1 MALYRALDLP
11 LLEWSIEEDSL
22 KNRVPLV
29 STVESSLSLEL
40 VITQFVVLGRAF
52 EVFREP
58 QRHSPTSVQE
68 GTVLA
73 TPLRAD
79 PENHVIDPRRVRSRI
94 PRYTH
99 FSTMV

>member
-11 LLEWSIEEDSL
+11 LLEGNVEEDSL
-22 KNRVPLV
+22 ETRVPLAN
-29 STVESSLSLEL
+29 TVERSLSLEL
-40 VITQFVVLGRAF
+40 IITQSVVSGRAF

-58 QRHSPTSVQE
+58 QTHSPTSVQE

-79 PENHVIDPRRVRSRI
+79 SENHVIDPRRVRSRI
-94 PRYTH
+94 PR
-99 FSTMV
+99 